1 MAPTKKVGIL
11 GATGTVGQRF
21 ILMLADHPVFTI
33 HALGASSRS
42 AGKPYHTAVKWKQSK
57 PIPANVENLEVKAC
71 VAEEFKECDVVFSG
85 LDSDVAGDI
94 EMAFLKAN
102 LVVFSNAKNYRR
114 DPTVPLI
121 VPTVNTDHFD
131 LIPYQRSVYNQD
143 KGFLITNA
151 NCSTTGL
158 MVPLKAL
165 QDAFGPMSHI
175 LVHTQQAIS
184 GAGYPGVPSL
194 DILDNIVP
202 YISGEEEKME
212 WETSKILG
220 GQDGKQ
226 FLPLTNTIVSA
237 TCTRVPV
244 IDGHLESVS
253 VKFAN
258 GAPSIEQIYDVLD
271 KYTCEAQKLG
281 CHSAPEKAIL
291 LNRNED
297 RPQPR
302 LDRDLHK
309 GQAVTV
315 GRVRP
320 CPVLDIKFM
329 LLVHNTVLGAA
340 GSSVLNAEVAVA
352 KGLI

>member
-21 ILMLADHPVFTI
+21 ILLLADHPVFTI

-42 AGKPYHTAVKWKQSK
+42 AGKPYKDAVKWKQAK
-57 PIPANVENLEVKAC
+57 PIPANTENLTVMAC
-71 VAEEFKECDVVFSG
+71 VPEEFKECDVVFSG
-85 LDSDVAGDI
+85 LDADVAGDI
-94 EMAFLKAN
+94 EMAFLKSN

-121 VPTVNTDHFD
+121 VPTVNTSHFD
-131 LIPYQRSVYNQD
+131 IIPYQRTVYKQS

-158 MVPLKAL
+158 VVPLKAL
-165 QDAFGPMSHI
+165 QDAFGPMTHI

-184 GAGYPGVPSL
+184 GSGYPGVPSL

-220 GQDGKQ
+220 GSDGQQ

-258 GAPSIEQIYDVLD
+258 GCPSVEEIYKVLEE
-271 KYTCEAQKLG
+271 YTTEPQALG
-281 CHSAPEKAIL
+281 CHSAPQQAIL
-291 LNRNED
+291 VNKAAD

-302 LDRDLHK
+302 LDRELDK